1 MPTLRRDQL
10 LSNLERERLENRSSC
25 DRRIRT
31 VNDARVR
38 KKLAAWLMDIDDV
51 LCILRNLPEDQIID
65 ATKDTD
71 INMLFHIIYDL
82 LDTRK
87 YYPIEGKIDN
97 PDEWQ
102 IIINED
108 NKQPAKNSDIMRS
121 VYIEGF
127 LDDLM
132 LLFVGENNPIAEVE
146 FLAEMDKEPKF
157 HDRVTDGER
166 KSIERLNQA
175 ITEFRE
181 NVENH
186 PSTTKNKGK
195 NLTKDQ

>member
-1 MPTLRRDQL
+1 MPTLRRDRL

-38 KKLAAWLMDIDDV
+38 KKLAAWLMEIGDV
-51 LCILRNLPEDQIID
+51 LSILSKLPEDQIID
-65 ATKDTD
+65 ATKDSD
-71 INMLFHIIYDL
+71 VNMLFHIIHYL
-82 LDTRK
+82 LYKRK

-97 PDEWQ
+97 PNEWQ
-102 IIINED
+102 IIIDEN

-121 VYIEGF
+121 FYIEGF

-132 LLFVGENNPIAEVE
+132 SLFVGKNNPIAKVE
-146 FLAEMDKEPKF
+146 FLAEMDEEPSF

-175 ITEFRE
+175 IDEYFKER
-181 NVENH
+181 
-186 PSTTKNKGK
+186 
-195 NLTKDQ
+195 